1 VIMANRTK
9 RAEHTRAPVSY
20 ARDYYGWIQHNVSAI
35 RAGRLQD
42 VDWPY
47 VAEEPEDMGKSERG
61 ALRSQLARLI
71 AHLLI
76 WRYQP
81 ESRRISENSWRATV
95 LDTRRCVRELWMKVR
110 ASGLNYRNC
119 FQPLMSTR

>member
-1 VIMANRTK
+1 
-9 RAEHTRAPVSY
+9 
-20 ARDYYGWIQHNVSAI
+20 
-35 RAGRLQD
+35 
-42 VDWPY
+42 
-47 VAEEPEDMGKSERG
+47 MGKSERG